1 MPRGAGSRQIIPT
14 HAPGHIA
21 GGGQGSA
28 APSMRVRLPAD
39 PVERREA
46 RKSVLGSCCW
56 AVAVSAAV
64 YTGWQICNFP
74 LLFGDG
80 PLLPAAVREAPPPA
94 AYRPAGYGD
103 GQAGQSDGGCTEAA
117 INRQSGE
124 TTSADCD
131 HT

>member
-1 MPRGAGSRQIIPT
+1 
-14 HAPGHIA
+14 
-21 GGGQGSA
+21 
-28 APSMRVRLPAD
+28 MRVRLPAD

-46 RKSVLGSCCW
+46 RRSILGTCGLGL
-56 AVAVSAAV
+56 AVSAAL

-80 PLLPAAVREAPPPA
+80 PLLPAVREAPPPMF
-94 AYRPAGYGD
+94 RPASERSGE
-103 GQAGQSDGGCTEAA
+103 AGRNDGGCTEAA

-124 TTSADCD
+124 TTPADCD

>member
-1 MPRGAGSRQIIPT
+1 MRRGAGSRQTIPA
-14 HAPGHIA
+14 HAPGHVSA
-21 GGGQGSA
+21 GGRG
-28 APSMRVRLPAD
+28 VRLPAD

-46 RKSVLGSCCW
+46 RRSILGSCGL
-56 AVAVSAAV
+56 ALAVSAAL
-64 YTGWQICNFP
+64 YAGWQICNFP

-80 PLLPAAVREAPPPA
+80 PLLPAVREAPPPA
-94 AYRPAGYGD
+94 TYRPAGQAD
-103 GQAGQSDGGCTEAA
+103 GQAGQTDGGCTEAV

>member
-14 HAPGHIA
+14 HAPGQLSA
-21 GGGQGSA
+21 GGGELIGKSRRA
-28 APSMRVRLPAD
+28 RLPAD

-46 RKSVLGSCCW
+46 RRSILGTCGLGL
-56 AVAVSAAV
+56 AVSAAL
-64 YTGWQICNFP
+64 YAGWQICNFP

-80 PLLPAAVREAPPPA
+80 PLLPAAVREAPPPMF
-94 AYRPAGYGD
+94 RPASERSGE
-103 GQAGQSDGGCTEAA
+103 AGRNDGGCTEAA

-124 TTSADCD
+124 TTPADCD